1 LGLRWTRQ
9 PGSRENNILRNLIIC
24 IYQQIFDDIIKKKG
38 LGGSCCSYGGEKRCI
53 QNFGGNP
60 KGKRPLGRS
69 RFLLENVIKMDPQ
82 QVEMGTWSGLK
93 WLWIGSGCGK
103 F

>member
-1 LGLRWTRQ
+1 MGKRRDVY
-9 PGSRENNILRNLIIC
+9 RILV
-24 IYQQIFDDIIKKKG
+24 
-38 LGGSCCSYGGEKRCI
+38 
-53 QNFGGNP
+53 GNP
-60 KGKRPLGRS
+60 KKKRPLGRS
-69 RFLLENVIKMDPQ
+69 RFLLGNVIKMDPQ